1 MTQPVPV
8 STLNVET
15 LARLI
20 DQAVLRPDHTVED
33 VEAACQDAVA
43 LGFHTVLVSP
53 YDVELAAKLLRGTGV
68 AAGGA
73 VDVPLGQSGP
83 RAKAAAAQHCIESGA
98 EEVDAVLNL
107 IAMKSGRYA
116 DVRAEIAILRK
127 ITEGCVLKVILE
139 CGRLT
144 DEEKARAV
152 ELAVEAG
159 ADFVRTATGFGPAGA
174 TVHDVQLLVK
184 AANGRA
190 QVKAEGGIRTFAQ
203 VRDLLKAG
211 AARIGTSTGPDLIR
225 DFQGRED
232 T

>member
-1 MTQPVPV
+1 MAEPAHASSLT
-8 STLNVET
+8 VET

-20 DQAVLRPDHTVED
+20 DQTLLRPDHTIEA

-43 LGFHTVLVSP
+43 LGFHTVIVPP
-53 YDVELAAKLLRGTGV
+53 YDVDLVVKLLHGTGV

-73 VDVPLGQSGP
+73 VDVPLGHSGP

-107 IAMKSGRYA
+107 IALKSGRYA
-116 DVRAEIAILRK
+116 DVRSEIALLRK

-139 CGRLT
+139 CCYLT

-159 ADFVRTATGFGPAGA
+159 ANFVKTSTGFGPGGA
-174 TVHDVQLLVK
+174 TVHDVQLLAK

-190 QVKAEGGIRTFAQ
+190 LVKAAGGIRSFLQ
-203 VRDLLKAG
+203 VQEFLKAG
-211 AARIGTSTGPDLIR
+211 AARIGTSAGPAIIR
-225 DFQGRED
+225 DFESRQD